1 MSGGS
6 MRKCLNLGV
15 VLALLAG
22 PAAAETAEC
31 AALIAAVEGAT
42 GLGLTAPP
50 AGMEDG
56 WCVLDGARS
65 SGEGSVRVTVERLR
79 LRGEAAGDELVALE
93 ILGEGLRVSPSLSDR
108 DMPGWL
114 RDFLR
119 LQTAK
124 VDLALRRD
132 EAGDQLLLERGR
144 LGLSGG
150 SELVVIGEV
159 AGAELSAASLLT
171 GRVTRLAAEW
181 KNDGRTLRPLLEAMG
196 AQLEPGATGTKA
208 VLAARAALSGV
219 IETVPEGSLPEESAD
234 ALNAFIAALPQGR
247 GRLRVT
253 VASDAGIGMAQLGM
267 LALSDDPLGPQA
279 LARLFADVA
288 VGADWAPGI
297 AP

>member
-6 MRKCLNLGV
+6 MRKRLSLGV

-22 PAAAETAEC
+22 PAVAETAEC

-79 LRGEAAGDELVALE
+79 LRGEAAGNELVALE

-219 IETVPEGSLPEESAD
+219 IETVPEGSLPEESAV
-234 ALNAFIAALPQGR
+234 ALTAFIAALPQGR
-247 GRLRVT
+247 GRLTVT

>member
-1 MSGGS
+1 
-6 MRKCLNLGV
+6 MRKRLSLGV

-22 PAAAETAEC
+22 PAVAETAEC

-79 LRGEAAGDELVALE
+79 LRGEAAGNELVALE

-247 GRLRVT
+247 GRLSVT

>member
-22 PAAAETAEC
+22 PAVAETAEC

-181 KNDGRTLRPLLEAMG
+181 KNDGRTLRPLMEAMG

-219 IETVPEGSLPEESAD
+219 IETVPKGSLPEESAV
-234 ALNAFIAALPQGR
+234 ALTAFIAALPQGR